1 MNFYYCIPWRFLRN
15 VYDTVRI
22 CMLDVAQVDLIS
34 QSLTE
39 KSETDME
46 ARKPEG
52 DLEVMKPKQVE
63 VWLDANRD
71 WFEDFFLKGANRDLV
86 EKWLDL
92 HKDEDTASPLSS
104 SSPTNTPSPSSPS
117 PINNPPIQPIPP
129 MSPQTTRRVTLSEP
143 EDKSESNSSD
153 EGIANI
159 PVRPRS
165 GSRQY
170 LRQDFAKARS
180 KTVFSTWAA
189 GTGAR
194 DSSMQLDSEPL
205 SPKERA
211 MGDGTGKGFA
221 GRRRLRRASTV
232 PPPQTFA
239 STLSSLLEPRVRL
252 PHRTSITHEAKLQ
265 LRSANEREFFLALV
279 KDISHDLDLNSLRG
293 KILSN
298 VGILVDA
305 ERVELFLLEGP
316 KGKEVLVSK
325 KRDLSPGVPTHR
337 PTDWLLGFGKTD
349 PEGSLIVKVGES
361 LIGKVAETGRAVK
374 ISSPVEEPPCLND
387 VQPNLGSRAESLLCL
402 PIRNSEDDVIGVA
415 LVINKV
421 TGATFSADDEKLLET
436 YLTFCGIGI
445 SNAMLF
451 DTYMKEY
458 DRNRKLLEVAH
469 DLFEEQTSLDNVVQ
483 KTMLRAQSL
492 LKCERCSV
500 MIIKDPSAETITF
513 SKVFDLP
520 GSTSNGHTN
529 PTFASGDIKL
539 ANGIIEQVAISGESV
554 NVSDGQND
562 PRIDKELDKSIGFQ
576 TNSLLCMPI
585 RDNKCQTIGV
595 AQVLNRTDGF
605 PFDENDE
612 QLFEAFTIFCGLG
625 INNTIM
631 FNEVTK
637 AMAKQQVALEVL
649 SYHACTTKQEVR
661 ALKDARLPDIKK
673 LKLVRFDFD
682 DFSLEADEM
691 LKASLKMYIQTGF
704 LDKFKISQDVLSRWL
719 LTVRKNYRP
728 VAYHNF
734 RHAFNVQQ
742 VMFAILQNTGVA
754 KYLSDIEQ
762 LTLLVGCLCHDLDH
776 RGTNNA
782 YQEKSQSPLAQLY
795 GSKATMEYHHFNHA
809 VMILSSQGHNI
820 FGNLSPEQYSEA
832 MNILKHSIIST
843 DLALHFKV
851 RGQFFEMIRNQT
863 HNWNS
868 PQNKE
873 LLRSILMT
881 ASDVAASTKPW
892 RIQQK
897 IAELVT
903 SEFFDQGDM
912 ERKELKIEPTSMFD
926 RSRKDE
932 LPEMQLGF
940 IDGVC
945 IPLYESLVHVSVKF
959 RPMLD
964 GVTANRQKWYDLNE
978 QRKRRKKS
986 SYHNSKQGSV

>member
-1 MNFYYCIPWRFLRN
+1 
-15 VYDTVRI
+15 
-22 CMLDVAQVDLIS
+22 MLDVAQVDLIS

-92 HKDEDTASPLSS
+92 HKEEDTSSPLSS
-104 SSPTNTPSPSSPS
+104 SSPTNTPSPNSPSPSSPS

-129 MSPQTTRRVTLSEP
+129 LSPQTTKRVTLSEP

-211 MGDGTGKGFA
+211 MGDGTGKGFG

-374 ISSPVEEPPCLND
+374 ISSPVEVSFD
-387 VQPNLGSRAESLLCL
+387 HTIS
-402 PIRNSEDDVIGVA
+402 IR
-415 LVINKV
+415 
-421 TGATFSADDEKLLET
+421 
-436 YLTFCGIGI
+436 
-445 SNAMLF
+445 
-451 DTYMKEY
+451 
-458 DRNRKLLEVAH
+458 
-469 DLFEEQTSLDNVVQ
+469 
-483 KTMLRAQSL
+483 
-492 LKCERCSV
+492 ER
-500 MIIKDPSAETITF
+500 
-513 SKVFDLP
+513 
-520 GSTSNGHTN
+520 
-529 PTFASGDIKL
+529 
-539 ANGIIEQVAISGESV
+539 IE
-554 NVSDGQND
+554 
-562 PRIDKELDKSIGFQ
+562 
-576 TNSLLCMPI
+576 
-585 RDNKCQTIGV
+585 
-595 AQVLNRTDGF
+595 F
-605 PFDENDE
+605 PFG
-612 QLFEAFTIFCGLG
+612 ARR
-625 INNTIM
+625 
-631 FNEVTK
+631 
-637 AMAKQQVALEVL
+637 VL
-649 SYHACTTKQEVR
+649 TH
-661 ALKDARLPDIKK
+661 
-673 LKLVRFDFD
+673 F
-682 DFSLEADEM
+682 
-691 LKASLKMYIQTGF
+691 
-704 LDKFKISQDVLSRWL
+704 
-719 LTVRKNYRP
+719 
-728 VAYHNF
+728 
-734 RHAFNVQQ
+734 
-742 VMFAILQNTGVA
+742 ILQ
-754 KYLSDIEQ
+754 
-762 LTLLVGCLCHDLDH
+762 
-776 RGTNNA
+776 
-782 YQEKSQSPLAQLY
+782 
-795 GSKATMEYHHFNHA
+795 
-809 VMILSSQGHNI
+809 
-820 FGNLSPEQYSEA
+820 
-832 MNILKHSIIST
+832 
-843 DLALHFKV
+843 
-851 RGQFFEMIRNQT
+851 
-863 HNWNS
+863 
-868 PQNKE
+868 
-873 LLRSILMT
+873 
-881 ASDVAASTKPW
+881 
-892 RIQQK
+892 
-897 IAELVT
+897 
-903 SEFFDQGDM
+903 
-912 ERKELKIEPTSMFD
+912 
-926 RSRKDE
+926 
-932 LPEMQLGF
+932 
-940 IDGVC
+940 
-945 IPLYESLVHVSVKF
+945 
-959 RPMLD
+959 
-964 GVTANRQKWYDLNE
+964 
-978 QRKRRKKS
+978 
-986 SYHNSKQGSV
+986 

>member
-1 MNFYYCIPWRFLRN
+1 MNFFYCVPWRFLRN

-22 CMLDVAQVDLIS
+22 CMLDVAQVDLRT
-34 QSLTE
+34 QSLAE

-46 ARKPEG
+46 VKKSEE
-52 DLEVMKPKQVE
+52 DLDVMKPKQIE
-63 VWLDANRD
+63 VWLDAHRE
-71 WFEDFFLKGANRDLV
+71 WFENYFLKGANRDLV
-86 EKWLDL
+86 ERWLDL
-92 HKDEDTASPLSS
+92 HKNEDTSSPPSS
-104 SSPTNTPSPSSPS
+104 SSPTNTPSPNSPG
-117 PINNPPIQPIPP
+117 PITNQPIQPIHPL
-129 MSPQTTRRVTLSEP
+129 SPHTKRRVTLSEP

-194 DSSMQLDSEPL
+194 ESSMQLDSEPL

-211 MGDGTGKGFA
+211 MGEGPGKGFT

-232 PPPQTFA
+232 PPPQNFA

-298 VGILVDA
+298 VSILVDA

-325 KRDLSPGVPTHR
+325 KRDLSPGAPTHR

-349 PEGSLIVKVGES
+349 QEGSITVKVGES
-361 LIGKVAETGRAVK
+361 LVGKVAETGRAVK
-374 ISSPVEEPPCLND
+374 ISSPVEARPTTCENCANFSPNCHVRIMKYGSYLPEPPCLND

-421 TGATFSADDEKLLET
+421 TGATFSPDDEKLLET

-483 KTMLRAQSL
+483 KTMQRAQSL

-513 SKVFDLP
+513 SKVFDLT

-539 ANGIIEQVAISGESV
+539 SNGIIEQVAISGERA
-554 NVSDGQND
+554 NISDAQND
-562 PRIDKELDKSIGFQ
+562 PRIDKELDKAIGFQ
-576 TNSLLCMPI
+576 TKSLLCMPI

-754 KYLSDIEQ
+754 KYLTDIEQ

-820 FGNLSPEQYSEA
+820 FGNLSSEQYSEA

-843 DLALHFKV
+843 DLALHFSKFSLIPSNMLRVAKLKQNNLVYLSHFTHSALFLEKV
-851 RGQFFEMIRNQT
+851 
-863 HNWNS
+863 
-868 PQNKE
+868 
-873 LLRSILMT
+873 
-881 ASDVAASTKPW
+881 
-892 RIQQK
+892 
-897 IAELVT
+897 
-903 SEFFDQGDM
+903 
-912 ERKELKIEPTSMFD
+912 
-926 RSRKDE
+926 
-932 LPEMQLGF
+932 
-940 IDGVC
+940 
-945 IPLYESLVHVSVKF
+945 
-959 RPMLD
+959 
-964 GVTANRQKWYDLNE
+964 
-978 QRKRRKKS
+978 
-986 SYHNSKQGSV
+986 